1 MRRSPHISLGY
12 GAAFAVISAA
22 LALGFWNV
30 NAQPLFLPL
39 AGGFLLIGP
48 AVALGLYETSR
59 RLERGESVR
68 FVDVAGT
75 CFEAGGQVGL
85 FGAML
90 IFIFGIWALLAVLL
104 LMVFLQTDAMPQ
116 PDDIMRVLLFTSR
129 GLSLLIVGT
138 IVGGVL
144 AAFVF
149 AVSVVAVPM
158 LLVTD
163 IDPVSAAR
171 ASVAAVVLNPQPMAL
186 WAVLI
191 AAIIALGFATLLIGL
206 VIAFPLIGH
215 ASWHAFTDLYGE
227 WDNPRSKP
235 ENVVARP

>member
-1 MRRSPHISLGY
+1 MWRAPHISLGY
-12 GAAFAVISAA
+12 GAAFAMISAL

-30 NAQPLFLPL
+30 NAHPLLLPL
-39 AGGFLLIGP
+39 AGGFLLVGP
-48 AVALGLYETSR
+48 AAALGLYETSR
-59 RLERGESVR
+59 RLERGESIR
-68 FVDVAGT
+68 FLDVAGT
-75 CFEAGGQVGL
+75 CFKAGGQVGL

-90 IFIFGIWALLAVLL
+90 IFIFGIWVLLAVLL
-104 LMVFLQTDAMPQ
+104 LMVFLQTDAIPQ
-116 PDDIMRVLLFTSR
+116 PDDIMRVLLFTPR

-171 ASVAAVVLNPQPMAL
+171 ASLAAVVLNPKPMAL

-191 AAIIALGFATLLIGL
+191 AAAIVLGFVTLLLGF
-206 VIAFPLIGH
+206 VIAFPVIGH
-215 ASWHAFTDLYGE
+215 ASWHAYQDLYGAR
-227 WDNPRSKP
+227 DNPTQKP
-235 ENVVARP
+235 AGPLASQ